1 MPPHLSKLEERS
13 MRILAVDIGTGTQD
27 ILLFDSSKLVE
38 NCVKMIMP
46 SPSVLVAER
55 IARATARGQPIL
67 LTGVTMGGGPSKR
80 ALSRHAEIGLAAY
93 ATVEAAFTF
102 HDDLDAVK
110 AMGITIVGPNEAPR
124 SPDVEVIELKDLDLA
139 AIRRAL
145 DGFNVDHRFDAIA
158 VAVLDHGFA
167 PPGVSNRVF
176 RFDYLRRVM
185 AQRNELLAFAHLTS
199 ELPEHLTRMKAVANS
214 VDTDVPLLLLDT
226 GVAAA
231 LGSLQDEEVSKHDD
245 RVTVNL
251 GNSHTIA
258 FHLHGSS
265 IEGFFEHHTR
275 LLDASSLDS
284 MVTRL
289 VQGTLTNDEI
299 YDAGGH
305 GVVVVG
311 RDRRKP
317 FVAITGP
324 RQDIIAGSS
333 LKPQRAVPHGDT
345 MLAGCYGLV
354 SAFALSM
361 DAWREEIE
369 RALVG
374 KALWNLPRGKSIKG
388 NA

>member
-1 MPPHLSKLEERS
+1 
-13 MRILAVDIGTGTQD
+13 
-27 ILLFDSSKLVE
+27 
-38 NCVKMIMP
+38 
-46 SPSVLVAER
+46 
-55 IARATARGQPIL
+55 
-67 LTGVTMGGGPSKR
+67 
-80 ALSRHAEIGLAAY
+80 
-93 ATVEAAFTF
+93 
-102 HDDLDAVK
+102 
-110 AMGITIVGPNEAPR
+110 
-124 SPDVEVIELKDLDLA
+124 
-139 AIRRAL
+139 
-145 DGFNVDHRFDAIA
+145 
-158 VAVLDHGFA
+158 
-167 PPGVSNRVF
+167 
-176 RFDYLRRVM
+176 
-185 AQRNELLAFAHLTS
+185 
-199 ELPEHLTRMKAVANS
+199 
-214 VDTDVPLLLLDT
+214 
-226 GVAAA
+226 
-231 LGSLQDEEVSKHDD
+231 
-245 RVTVNL
+245 VTVNL
-251 GNSHTIA
+251 GNAHTIA

-275 LLDASSLDS
+275 LLDAASLDS

-324 RQDIIAGSS
+324 RQDVIADSS

-354 SAFALSM
+354 SAFALRM